1 MKRFAIALAAATLSV
16 GALAQAGNM
25 PAAVVIGGGTASS
38 SLNQVVSFL
47 ANQLA
52 NNRNLYSVSDS
63 RVAVGSFVS
72 LTSVEETDKLGL
84 ALAENLMHEMHVRGF
99 GVVDF
104 KTREYMRVRQGGDF
118 VFSREVSE
126 LRKQY
131 NIHYFLAGTFTRNA
145 DGVVINARMIQA
157 DTGLVVSTGQAFLPN
172 RELSRLLGE
181 PSRSIA
187 EKVVVERSV
196 VPAMRPNVVPLR

>member
-1 MKRFAIALAAATLSV
+1 MKKLAIALAAAAFSTGV
-16 GALAQAGNM
+16 LAQAGSM
-25 PAAVVIGGGTASS
+25 PAAVFIGGGSASS
-38 SLNQVVSFL
+38 SFSQVASFL
-47 ANQLA
+47 ANQLG

-63 RVAVGSFVS
+63 RVAVASFVN
-72 LTSVEETDKLGL
+72 LTNIEETDKLGL

-118 VFSREVSE
+118 VFSREVAE

-131 NIHYFLAGTFTRNA
+131 NIHYFLSGTFTRNA

-157 DTGLVVSTGQAFLPN
+157 DTGLVVSTGQAFLPT
-172 RELSRLLGE
+172 RDLGRLFTDSSR
-181 PSRSIA
+181 A
-187 EKVVVERSV
+187 VVEKVVVERPAVPSV
-196 VPAMRPNVVPLR
+196 RPNIVPLR